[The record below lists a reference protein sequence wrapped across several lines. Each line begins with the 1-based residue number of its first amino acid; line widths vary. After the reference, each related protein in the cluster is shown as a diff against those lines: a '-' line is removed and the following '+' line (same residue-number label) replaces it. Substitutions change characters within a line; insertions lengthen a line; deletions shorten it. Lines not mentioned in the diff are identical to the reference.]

1 MKSVGFVL
9 SGIIIASMAVGMVNA
24 DALYGGAT
32 RGRPHGLGCAINELL
47 AEAVRSNKGKG

>member
-24 DALYGGAT
+24 DALYGGAS